1 MKKITVI
8 LCLLSLSLASWSQ
21 ETLNDRSDFIPNKV
35 DSNFFYCSFDLSLVF
50 PTAKENAFQ
59 KYRLREDAVKGNRLF
74 KGEMEM
80 LLFPMTRYEGKYHPH
95 CFVRIDLVPS
105 FYLSSRLGVGIS
117 SKRLGSSVGIFHG
130 TYYRR
135 VPYES
140 NFITRRKR
148 SFENYPLSGFY
159 LQSSTEYANFFFSI
173 AFEKTHN
180 FYSTRSEIV
189 LGEML
194 LLGDKDSQIRTLGVM
209 MSYETFT
216 GFGVGASISL
226 FEGSRVDVSW
236 IIPDNADVE
245 EQARIQHKLAEGV
258 LVSFRYYVN

>member
-8 LCLLSLSLASWSQ
+8 LCLILIPSICYCQ
-21 ETLNDRSDFIPNKV
+21 ETLNDRPDFIPNQV
-35 DSNFFYCSFDLSLVF
+35 DSNFFYCSFDLSFVF
-50 PTAKENAFQ
+50 PTATENDFQ

-80 LLFPMTRYEGKYHPH
+80 LLFPMTRYDSRYHPH

-105 FYLSSRLGVGIS
+105 FYLSSRLGFGIS
-117 SKRLGSSVGIFHG
+117 SKRWGSSLGIFHG

-140 NFITRRKR
+140 NFVTRRKR
-148 SFENYPLSGFY
+148 SFENYPLSGLY
-159 LQSSTEYANFFFSI
+159 LQSSTKYANFFFSV
-173 AFEKTHN
+173 ALEKTHN

-189 LGEML
+189 LGEL
-194 LLGDKDSQIRTLGVM
+194 LFLGDKDSQIRTLGVV
-209 MSYETFT
+209 MSYETLT
-216 GFGVGASISL
+216 GFGVGTSISL
-226 FEGSRVDVSW
+226 FERSRLDVSW

-258 LVSFRYYVN
+258 MVSFRYYVN